1 MNNFPRIDYLN
12 PAINHFQCS
21 YDASCTFVYFN
32 KTLGQFII
40 SSYPI
45 EPSSD
50 LAIAEIIAYYPEEER
65 GPSGELIYKK
75 PSPVIN
81 LDKREDYIEV
91 LKFYDNERRKQIEA
105 SRDSDKCNNL
115 HSQNDNIDF
124 QEEKE
129 S

>member
-21 YDASCTFVYFN
+21 YDASCTFIYFN
-32 KTLGQFII
+32 KTLGQFIL

>member
-21 YDASCTFVYFN
+21 YDASCTFIYFN
-32 KTLGQFII
+32 KTLGQFIL

-105 SRDSDKCNNL
+105 SSSPC
-115 HSQNDNIDF
+115 
-124 QEEKE
+124 
-129 S
+129 

>member
-1 MNNFPRIDYLN
+1 MNNFPRIDYLD

-21 YDASCTFVYFN
+21 YDASCTFIYFN
-32 KTLGQFII
+32 KTLGQFIL

>member
-1 MNNFPRIDYLN
+1 M
-12 PAINHFQCS
+12 
-21 YDASCTFVYFN
+21 
-32 KTLGQFII
+32 

-105 SRDSDKCNNL
+105 SRNSDKCNNL
-115 HSQNDNIDF
+115 LGQNDNIDL
-124 QEEKE
+124 QEEEE